1 MCEGRPDLTGKASFE
16 ISPKRSTKNRV
27 QESGRL
33 VPTDFENRVTEAVEK
48 VSESIVS
55 VSSMRLER
63 RFFGVVPLEGQGSGI
78 VLDRKGLII
87 TNNHVIDGA
96 NQVHVGFKD
105 GRTFVGEVVGS
116 DEATD
121 VAVIRLDAG
130 DLPAA
135 DLGDSE
141 SLKVGQFVLA
151 IGNALALP
159 GGPTVSTG
167 VLSAKGRPLPGSDF
181 IFEGLLQ
188 TDAAVNPGNS
198 GGPLADLD
206 GRVIGITTMMIPY
219 AQGMGFAI
227 PINTVKRIAQE
238 ILENGTVTRQWI
250 GISGVDL
257 SPPLAQRYGIKAD
270 FGFLVAEVTPGSPAS
285 LAGLRP
291 GDVVMGADGAEI
303 RQTKDLLFALS
314 KIPPGGSIGL
324 DVNRMGSTGRLQV
337 RPAESRRAQ
346 GFGNGQHGY
355 R

>member
-1 MCEGRPDLTGKASFE
+1 MGA
-16 ISPKRSTKNRV
+16 
-27 QESGRL
+27 
-33 VPTDFENRVTEAVEK
+33 TDFENRVTEAVEK
-48 VSESIVS
+48 ASESIVS

-78 VLDRKGLII
+78 VLDRRGLII

-96 NQVHVGFKD
+96 SQVQVGFKD

-121 VAVIRLDAG
+121 VAVIRLNAS

-159 GGPTVSTG
+159 GGPTVSMG

-206 GRVIGITTMMIPY
+206 GKVIGITTMMIPY

-238 ILENGTVTRQWI
+238 ILENGRVTRQWI

-257 SPPLAQRYGIKAD
+257 SPPLARRYGIKAES
-270 FGFLVAEVTPGSPAS
+270 GFLVAEVTPGGPAS
-285 LAGLRP
+285 LAGLRS
-291 GDVVMGADGAEI
+291 GDVVVGAGSAVI

-314 KIPPGGSIGL
+314 KVPPGGIISL
-324 DVNRMGSTGRLQV
+324 DINRLGSTGRLEV
-337 RPAESRRAQ
+337 RPAESRQALR
-346 GFGNGQHGY
+346 FGNGQHGY

>member
-1 MCEGRPDLTGKASFE
+1 LQADRSDRASAE
-16 ISPKRSTKNRV
+16 ISPKRSAKNGA

-33 VPTDFENRVTEAVEK
+33 VATDFENRITEAVEK

-63 RFFGVVPLEGQGSGI
+63 HFYGVVPLEGQGSGI
-78 VLDRKGLII
+78 VLDGKGLII

-96 NQVHVGFKD
+96 NQVHVGLKD

-121 VAVIRLDAG
+121 VAVIRLDAD

-238 ILENGTVTRQWI
+238 ILEKGNVTRPWI

-257 SPPLAQRYGIKAD
+257 NPPLARRYGIRSES
-270 FGFLVAEVTPGSPAS
+270 GFLVAEVTPGSPAS
-285 LAGLRP
+285 LAGLRS
-291 GDVVMGADGAEI
+291 GDVVLGANGAEVK
-303 RQTKDLLFALS
+303 QTKDLLFALS
-314 KIPPGGSIGL
+314 KVPSGGSISL
-324 DVNRMGSTGRLQV
+324 DINRMGSTGRLQV
-337 RPAESRRAQ
+337 RPVESRQAQ
-346 GFGNGQHGY
+346 RFGNGQQGY

>member
-1 MCEGRPDLTGKASFE
+1 MSSPPGFE
-16 ISPKRSTKNRV
+16 
-27 QESGRL
+27 
-33 VPTDFENRVTEAVEK
+33 DRVTAAVER

-55 VSSMRLER
+55 VSSTRLER
-63 RFFGVVPLEGQGSGI
+63 RFFGLVPLEGQGSGI
-78 VLDRKGLII
+78 ILDKKGLII

-96 NQVHVGFKD
+96 SQVQVGLKD

-121 VAVIRLDAG
+121 VAVIRVDAA

-135 DLGDSE
+135 ELGDSE

-159 GGPTVSTG
+159 GGPTVSMG
-167 VLSAKGRPLPGSDF
+167 VLSAKGRPLPGTDF

-198 GGPLADLD
+198 GGPLSDLG

-227 PINTVKRIAQE
+227 PINTVKRIGQE
-238 ILENGTVTRQWI
+238 ILEKGRVTRRWI
-250 GISGVDL
+250 GISGIDVN
-257 SPPLAQRYGIKAD
+257 PQLARRYGLKVD
-270 FGFLVAEVTPGSPAS
+270 SGFLVAEVVPQSPADH
-285 LAGLRP
+285 AGLRN
-291 GDVVMGADGAEI
+291 GDVIIGAEDVEVEH
-303 RQTKDLLFALS
+303 TKDLLMAIS
-314 KIPPGGSIGL
+314 KAEVGGSIRL
-324 DVNRMGSTGRLQV
+324 DVNRMGQRGSINV
-337 RPAESRRAQ
+337 RPSEGAPV
-346 GFGNGQHGY
+346 QHNDG